1 MRQRAP
7 EAHILNSGAETLSL
21 GAFVIET
28 GQLVAGHYRLVE
40 HIGSGAMG
48 VVWRAVDERLERSVA
63 VKKVVG
69 QQGLSEADRADLHRR
84 AMREAKIAARLQH
97 PNAIVVYDITEHEG
111 DPCLVMEYLPSHS
124 LSQLLAQHGTMSVA
138 EACRVGE
145 QMANA
150 LVAAHHAGIV
160 HRDVKPG
167 NILIEESGVAKLT
180 DFGISRAQGDIT
192 LTQTGLVGGTPAY
205 IAPELAR
212 GADPSPSSDVFALGA
227 TLYHAIE
234 GQSVYGS
241 NPNQLALLHTAA
253 SGKITPPRVASS
265 ATALLMAMLRPEPGE
280 RISMQQAAERL
291 AAVASG
297 GGVPAPPPPVMPNQP
312 PMEPQG
318 NGQNPPWQRTRTAI
332 APAADAG
339 HQPAPQQPHH
349 GTAAFTA
356 VGNGMNGAPLADHQP
371 APPQQNGDGRN
382 GNDRKRTFALVGGI
396 VALLALVGISFALLS
411 GDDEQPGTASPNT
424 GGDQTTTTA
433 PPSTTEPPEQTKTQ
447 ANTGN
452 EPIPWGQAGQLVIDF
467 YTFPDG
473 MSRSWDMLTPQA
485 QAEFGSYEEFQDH
498 WSEFDQVY
506 AENAVAENN
515 DDGSVTIS
523 TTVTELEGDDQ
534 DSERRQLR
542 VVRSNNGLAIDSD
555 PR

>member
-1 MRQRAP
+1 
-7 EAHILNSGAETLSL
+7 
-21 GAFVIET
+21 
-28 GQLVAGHYRLVE
+28 
-40 HIGSGAMG
+40 MG

-124 LSQLLAQHGTMSVA
+124 LSQLLAQHGTMPVA
-138 EACRVGE
+138 EACRIGE

-234 GQSVYGS
+234 GQSPYGS

-253 SGKITPPRVASS
+253 SGKINPPRVAGS
-265 ATALLMAMLRPEPGE
+265 ATALLMAMLRPEPGD
-280 RISMQQAAERL
+280 RISMQQASERL
-291 AAVASG
+291 AAIASG
-297 GGVPAPPPPVMPNQP
+297 GGVPAPPPPVTPNQP
-312 PMEPQG
+312 PNDPHQPS
-318 NGQNPPWQRTRTAI
+318 NGQRPPWQRTAV
-332 APAADAG
+332 APAAT
-339 HQPAPQQPHH
+339 HQPAPQQRPQH

-356 VGNGMNGAPLADHQP
+356 VNGAHGMNGATHTEHQP
-371 APPQQNGDGRN
+371 GPPPGQRQTGERD
-382 GNDRKRTFALVGGI
+382 GNDRKRTIALVAGM

-411 GDDEQPGTASPNT
+411 GEDDQPGTAAPNQ
-424 GGDQTTTTA
+424 GGDQATTA
-433 PPSTTEPPEQTKTQ
+433 PPTTTTEPPEQTQPQ
-447 ANTGN
+447 ANAGN

-485 QAEFGSYEEFQDH
+485 RAEFGSYEEFQDH
-498 WSEFDQVY
+498 WSEFSQVY
-506 AENAVAENN
+506 AEKAVVVGGEYN

-534 DSERRQLR
+534 NVERRQLR
-542 VVRSNNGLAIDSD
+542 VVRSNGSLLIDSD

>member
-1 MRQRAP
+1 MRWARTRGCTRQLHPSLWR
-7 EAHILNSGAETLSL
+7 GTLSL

-40 HIGSGAMG
+40 HIGTGAMG

-111 DPCLVMEYLPSHS
+111 DPCLVMEYLPSYS
-124 LSQLLAQHGTMSVA
+124 LSQLLAQHGTMPVA
-138 EACRVGE
+138 EACRIGE
-145 QMANA
+145 QVANA

-167 NILIEESGVAKLT
+167 NILIEDSGVAKLT

-253 SGKITPPRVASS
+253 SGKITPPRVAGP
-265 ATALLMAMLRPEPGE
+265 ATALLMGMLRPEPGE

-291 AAVASG
+291 TAVASG
-297 GGVPAPPPPVMPNQP
+297 GGVPAPPPPVMPSQP
-312 PMEPQG
+312 PPREPQN
-318 NGQNPPWQRTRTAI
+318 NGQSPPWQRTRTAV
-332 APAADAG
+332 APAAA
-339 HQPAPQQPHH
+339 APH
-349 GTAAFTA
+349 GTAAF
-356 VGNGMNGAPLADHQP
+356 NADHQP
-371 APPQQNGDGRN
+371 PPAHQNGGQTS
-382 GNDRKRTFALVGGI
+382 NDRKRIIGLVAGI
-396 VALLALVGISFALLS
+396 AALLALVVVSFTLLS
-411 GDDEQPGTASPNT
+411 GEEQPNNAAPNK
-424 GGDQTTTTA
+424 GGEKTSSAPPTTTTQQPTA
-433 PPSTTEPPEQTKTQ
+433 TEQ
-447 ANTGN
+447 GN
-452 EPIPWGQAGQLVIDF
+452 AGNAPIPFSEAGQLVIDF

-473 MSRSWDMLTPQA
+473 MSASWGMLTPQA
-485 QAEFGSYEEFQDH
+485 KADFGGYAEFKEH

-506 AENAVAENN
+506 AQDATGAYN
-515 DDGSVTIS
+515 DDGSVTIT
-523 TTVTELEGDDQ
+523 TTVVSIEDDGQ
-534 DSERRQLR
+534 QSSERRELR
-542 VVRSNNGLAIDSD
+542 VVRTNGGGLAIDSD

>member
-1 MRQRAP
+1 
-7 EAHILNSGAETLSL
+7 
-21 GAFVIET
+21 
-28 GQLVAGHYRLVE
+28 
-40 HIGSGAMG
+40 MG

-124 LSQLLAQHGTMSVA
+124 LSQLLAQHGTMPVA
-138 EACRVGE
+138 EACRIGE
-145 QMANA
+145 QMASA

-234 GQSVYGS
+234 GQSPYGS

-253 SGKITPPRVASS
+253 SGKINPPRVAGS
-265 ATALLMAMLRPEPGE
+265 ATALLMAMLRPEPGD
-280 RISMQQAAERL
+280 RISMQQATERL
-291 AAVASG
+291 AAIASG
-297 GGVPAPPPPVMPNQP
+297 GGVPAPPPPVTPNQP
-312 PMEPQG
+312 PSDPQQPG
-318 NGQNPPWQRTRTAI
+318 NGQSPPWQRTAV
-332 APAADAG
+332 APAAT
-339 HQPAPQQPHH
+339 HQPAPQRPHH
-349 GTAAFTA
+349 GTAAFAA
-356 VGNGMNGAPLADHQP
+356 VNGANGMNGATHTEHRPGP
-371 APPQQNGDGRN
+371 PPPQQTGGRN
-382 GNDRKRTFALVGGI
+382 GNDRKRTIALVAGV

-411 GDDEQPGTASPNT
+411 GDDEQPGTAAPSQ
-424 GGDQTTTTA
+424 GGGQETTTTA
-433 PPSTTEPPEQTKTQ
+433 PPTTSEQPDETTQ
-447 ANTGN
+447 ANAGN
-452 EPIPWGQAGQLVIDF
+452 DPIPFSQAGQLVIDF

-498 WSEFDQVY
+498 WSEFSQVY
-506 AENAVAENN
+506 AEKARGEYN

-534 DSERRQLR
+534 NVERRQLR
-542 VVRSNNGLAIDSD
+542 VIRSNGSLQIDSD

>member
-1 MRQRAP
+1 
-7 EAHILNSGAETLSL
+7 
-21 GAFVIET
+21 
-28 GQLVAGHYRLVE
+28 
-40 HIGSGAMG
+40 MG

-111 DPCLVMEYLPSHS
+111 DPCLVMEYLPSRS

-138 EACRVGE
+138 EACRIGE
-145 QMANA
+145 QVANA

-212 GADPSPSSDVFALGA
+212 GADPAPSSDVFALGA

-234 GQSVYGS
+234 GQSPYGS

-253 SGKITPPRVASS
+253 SGKITPPRVAGP
-265 ATALLMAMLRPEPGE
+265 ATALLMAMLRPEPGD

-297 GGVPAPPPPVMPNQP
+297 GGVPAPPPPVMPAQP
-312 PMEPQG
+312 PSEPQPPN
-318 NGQNPPWQRTRTAI
+318 NGQNPPWQRTRTAV
-332 APAADAG
+332 APAAA
-339 HQPAPQQPHH
+339 HQPSPQQSPH

-356 VGNGMNGAPLADHQP
+356 VNGTNGMNGATQTEHQP
-371 APPQQNGDGRN
+371 GPPPGQRTGGRN
-382 GNDRKRTFALVGGI
+382 RDDRKRTIALVAGV

-411 GDDEQPGTASPNT
+411 GDDQPGTAAPNQGSGQET
-424 GGDQTTTTA
+424 TTTTA
-433 PPSTTEPPEQTKTQ
+433 PPTTSEPPDETTE
-447 ANTGN
+447 GN
-452 EPIPWGQAGQLVIDF
+452 AGNDPIPFSQAGQLVIDF
-467 YTFPDG
+467 YTFPAG
-473 MSRSWDMLTPQA
+473 MSRSWDMLTPRA
-485 QAEFGSYEEFQDH
+485 QEEFGSYEEFEEH
-498 WSEFDQVY
+498 WSEFSQVY
-506 AENAVAENN
+506 AEKARGEYN

-523 TTVTELEGDDQ
+523 TTVTEIEDGDDQ
-534 DSERRQLR
+534 NSERRQLR
-542 VVRSNNGLAIDSD
+542 VVRSNGSLLIDSD